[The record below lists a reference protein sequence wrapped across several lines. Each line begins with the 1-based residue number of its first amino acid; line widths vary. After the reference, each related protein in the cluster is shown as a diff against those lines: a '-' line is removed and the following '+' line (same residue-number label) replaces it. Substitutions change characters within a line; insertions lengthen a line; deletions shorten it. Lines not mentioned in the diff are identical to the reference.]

1 MNEMENSRRAAIVM
15 MNQKMRTSLV
25 LLLLTMVA
33 AHASRDYEE
42 QSGGDGADPGLDLG
56 PLLDCTASDISLGLV
71 TSCICRDAGNSCP
84 KCHLQDA
91 GLIDCYAPCS
101 FDNRE
106 CGSCDIFYGGV
117 CNCLKT
123 MSGLLPGTPCVG
135 NTAWAGPG
143 KGLPPVW
150 ILGSGLNLGSHL
162 ISSTILNTGIDQLAD
177 IPHNNDGWTLGF
189 QHIDTKTQALA
200 INSRARR
207 SRDEIHIHL
216 CSKKTGPGSPQD
228 FLANQDPT
236 QFATFKPLHIQP
248 LITWYCKATKPT
260 ITPVKP
266 NTDSWSTRPSTDYL
280 AWLSTNPPV
289 DSNNLGFAL
298 LTDTKNNYLWQCV
311 TTLVTEVTEFVF
323 CT

>member
-1 MNEMENSRRAAIVM
+1 MDEIEIREGPQIVM
-15 MNQKMRTSLV
+15 MNQKMRTWLMIV
-25 LLLLTMVA
+25 LLAMVA
-33 AHASRDYEE
+33 AHDSDFEE
-42 QSGGDGADPGLDLG
+42 ELVAEGTAPGLDLG

-71 TSCICRDAGNSCP
+71 TSCICRGAGNSCP

-91 GLIDCYAPCS
+91 GLVDCYAPCT

-106 CGSCDIFYGGV
+106 CEACDIFYGGL
-117 CNCLKT
+117 CNCLKI
-123 MSGLLPGTPCVG
+123 MSGLLPGPTCFG

-143 KGLPPVW
+143 SGLPPVW
-150 ILGSGLNLGSHL
+150 ILGSGPSNLGSRL
-162 ISSTILNTGIDQLAD
+162 ISSTVLNTGIDQLAN
-177 IPHNNDGWTLGF
+177 IPRNNAGWTLGF

-216 CSKKTGPGSPQD
+216 CSKRTGQGSPED
-228 FLANQDPT
+228 VLAGQDPT
-236 QFATFKPLHIQP
+236 KFATFKPLN
-248 LITWYCKATKPT
+248 TWYCKATKPT

-266 NTDSWSTRPSTDYL
+266 NTDSWSTQPSTDYL

-289 DSNNLGFAL
+289 DMNNLGFAL
-298 LTDTKNNYLWQCV
+298 LTDTKNNYLWQCI
-311 TTLVTEVTEFVF
+311 TTLVTDVTEYVF